1 MTTLWHNILYR
12 CTMIYQRL
20 PNQTKPILLNNFN
33 ISMPVISYAHCYL
46 ISYPAVLEVIP
57 GKYTIHTEHLG
68 YVCRSTESKIQVNGW
83 YATGSC
89 ETTETCR
96 GIKCRVPGTQAGWS
110 GEGSKIVRYNRTMA
124 MEREREDGTMM
135 FNDLFPLIN
144 NKHPPETMF

>member
-1 MTTLWHNILYR
+1 MYHDIPKITKSDQTHTTKQLQYFNASDFICSLLLDYS
-12 CTMIYQRL
+12 TQRL
-20 PNQTKPILLNNFN
+20 PYI
-33 ISMPVISYAHCYL
+33 
-46 ISYPAVLEVIP
+46 YPAVLEVIP

-68 YVCRSTESKIQVNGW
+68 YVCRSTESKFQVNGW